1 MPTPASCRDVMFDG
15 AGVRL
20 RGWRCAPPGAPR
32 GTVVYLPGIADNRAS
47 AYWAIRRLVP
57 RGFEVIAYDGRA
69 HGESEGQ
76 YCTYGF
82 YEKLDLSSVLNTVHA
97 RPVAL
102 VGTSLGAAVALQAA
116 AGDNRIAAVVAA
128 ETFSSL
134 RSIAR
139 HRAPRLLTDSM
150 IQQAFQAAERIA
162 RFKVDEVSPLAA
174 AARIRIPVL
183 LLHGEQDRETPPEH
197 SRQVFAAL
205 SGPKQLI
212 IVPGAKHD
220 GALNPKTWPLVEN
233 WLDETLK

>member
-1 MPTPASCRDVMFDG
+1 MPAPASCRDVMFDG
-15 AGVRL
+15 ADVRL
-20 RGWRCAPPGAPR
+20 RGWRCAPAGTPR
-32 GTVVYLPGIADNRAS
+32 GAVVYLQGIADNRAS

-69 HGESEGQ
+69 QGESEGQ

-82 YEKLDLSSVLNTVHA
+82 YEKLDLSSVLNTVQT
-97 RPVAL
+97 RPVVL
-102 VGTSLGAAVALQAA
+102 IGTSLGAAVALQTAA
-116 AGDNRIAAVVAA
+116 VDNRIAAVVAA

-150 IQQAFQAAERIA
+150 IRQAFHLAEQKA
-162 RFKVDEVSPLAA
+162 RFNVDEVSPLAA
-174 AARIRIPVL
+174 AGRIRIPVL
-183 LLHGEQDRETPPEH
+183 LLHGEQDRDTPPQH

-205 SGPKQLI
+205 GGPKKLI

-220 GALNPKTWPLVEN
+220 GALNAQTWPLVEN
-233 WLDETLK
+233 WLDNALK